1 MLYEKILKSNPTVR
15 TNSSLLNSN
24 FNLKD
29 SMNLSSSTHNRTSS
43 VPILKN
49 SNKYNI
55 SNEEGNLS
63 NDTKLNL
70 TQKNITRQSFLIQSS
85 TSTFYT
91 YSSKKLFHPKKIA
104 FGKIVPEI
112 DIIKR
117 KLTNKDENLKINHV
131 QE

>member
-70 TQKNITRQSFLIQSS
+70 TQKI
-85 TSTFYT
+85 
-91 YSSKKLFHPKKIA
+91 
-104 FGKIVPEI
+104 
-112 DIIKR
+112 
-117 KLTNKDENLKINHV
+117 
-131 QE
+131 